1 MNNATTRITTAA
13 AAGCAVLIAAAAW
26 AQSSISGLEIGSPT
40 ASIPVLDIT
49 GEYAGQRICYVCEFQ
64 DVPNVLAFF
73 RETSD
78 ETANLIRQ
86 LDELYLRHKHEDFKA
101 VAAIVAGDEASPWLE
116 ELSASAGLEIPLV
129 VFRRGPRDVAMRLY
143 EINPEIDNT
152 FLVTVNRFVVDN
164 ISGIGSDE
172 FGRVVDATELMMAQN
187 TP

>member
-1 MNNATTRITTAA
+1 MTPTTTRIAGLTCCAA
-13 AAGCAVLIAAAAW
+13 LVATAAW

-40 ASIPVLDIT
+40 ASIPVLDVT

-73 RETSD
+73 RDTGD
-78 ETANLIRQ
+78 ETAELIRQ
-86 LDELYLRHKHEDFKA
+86 LDELYLRHKNEDFKA
-101 VAAIVAGDEASPWLE
+101 VAAIVAGEEASPWLE

-164 ISGIGSDE
+164 VADIRAEE
-172 FGRVVDATELMMAQN
+172 FGRVVDATELMMAGN

>member
-1 MNNATTRITTAA
+1 MKNATTRMTAA
-13 AAGCAVLIAAAAW
+13 AAACCAILLAAAAW
-26 AQSSISGLEIGSPT
+26 AQSSISGLQIGSPT
-40 ASIPVLDIT
+40 ASIPVLDVT
-49 GEYAGQRICYVCEFQ
+49 GQYAGQRICYVCEFQ

-73 RETSD
+73 RETGD
-78 ETANLIRQ
+78 ETADLIRQ

-101 VAAIVAGDEASPWLE
+101 VAAIVVGEEASPWLE

-143 EINPEIDNT
+143 EINPEVDNT

-164 ISGIGSDE
+164 VSGIGADE
-172 FGRVVDATELMMAQN
+172 FGRVVDATDQMMAQG

>member
-1 MNNATTRITTAA
+1 MKKTTTRIVAA
-13 AAGCAVLIAAAAW
+13 AAVGCAVMVAAAAW

-40 ASIPVLDIT
+40 ASIPVLDVT

-73 RETSD
+73 RETGD
-78 ETANLIRQ
+78 ETADLIRQ

-101 VAAIVAGDEASPWLE
+101 VAAIVAGEEASPWLE

-129 VFRRGPRDVAMRLY
+129 VLRRGPRDVAVRLY
-143 EINPEIDNT
+143 EINPEVENT

-164 ISGIGSDE
+164 VSGIGASD
-172 FGRVVDATELMMAQN
+172 FGRVVDATELMLAQN

>member
-1 MNNATTRITTAA
+1 MTHTRTRI
-13 AAGCAVLIAAAAW
+13 AGVVCGAVLAGTAAW

-73 RETSD
+73 RDTGE
-78 ETANLIRQ
+78 ETAELIRQ
-86 LDELYLRHKHEDFKA
+86 LNALYLRHRNEDFKA
-101 VAAIVAGDEASPWLE
+101 VAAIVAGEEASPWLE

-129 VFRRGPRDVAMRLY
+129 VFRRGPRDVAVRLY

-164 ISGIGSDE
+164 VADIRADE
-172 FGRVVDATELMMAQN
+172 FGRVVEATELMLAQN
-187 TP
+187 AP

>member
-1 MNNATTRITTAA
+1 MKKRTTR
-13 AAGCAVLIAAAAW
+13 IAAAAAACCAVLVAAATW
-26 AQSSISGLEIGSPT
+26 AQSSISGLEVGSPT
-40 ASIPVLDIT
+40 ASIPVLDVT

-78 ETANLIRQ
+78 ETADLIRQ

-101 VAAIVAGDEASPWLE
+101 VAAIVAGEEASPWLE
-116 ELSASAGLEIPLV
+116 DLNASAGLEIPLV
-129 VFRRGPRDVAMRLY
+129 VLRRGPRDVAVRLY
-143 EINPEIDNT
+143 EINPEVDNT

-164 ISGIGSDE
+164 VSDIGVGE
-172 FGRVVDATELMMAQN
+172 FNRVVDATELMLAQN